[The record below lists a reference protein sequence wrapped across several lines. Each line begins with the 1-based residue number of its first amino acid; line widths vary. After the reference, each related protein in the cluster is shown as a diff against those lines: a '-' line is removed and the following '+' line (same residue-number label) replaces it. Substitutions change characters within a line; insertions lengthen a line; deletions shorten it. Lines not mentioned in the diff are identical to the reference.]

1 MPESKGVPRIW
12 RHFLKGT
19 DSGWLVE
26 QVHKA
31 SVICSKMFSHRML
44 GNNSKHKDTEL
55 RMNDAPIEKTWENLI
70 IKRVEGAG
78 EIAPCCF
85 CKGPWFS
92 FHNGHLTPT
101 SDASS
106 HSSSAVFR
114 FPWVHVR
121 GTHKNKH
128 TCVHMKETKLEGL
141 SPEWM
146 YIADTAMAMSRIQ
159 GLRPGQ
165 WQSPLL
171 VPVFTNGWPMCE
183 KPATAADNAAYR
195 DLL

>member
-1 MPESKGVPRIW
+1 
-12 RHFLKGT
+12 
-19 DSGWLVE
+19 
-26 QVHKA
+26 
-31 SVICSKMFSHRML
+31 ML

-141 SPEWM
+141 SPE
-146 YIADTAMAMSRIQ
+146 
-159 GLRPGQ
+159 
-165 WQSPLL
+165 
-171 VPVFTNGWPMCE
+171 
-183 KPATAADNAAYR
+183 
-195 DLL
+195 